1 MFGFGNEAGIRK
13 SVTEAVERIVRGA
26 LSDADTTL
34 SALRDVT
41 SLRQE
46 LETLKIEK
54 GRKDEEFARRERE
67 VEHKVG
73 LERTRQETEIGLAKR
88 EATLGAQ
95 EVALKAD
102 RKRFEDQL
110 EFHEKRFTAEVGYLK
125 DLIGDLAK
133 RLPEIRVEEKRGR
146 VR

>member
-1 MFGFGNEAGIRK
+1 MFGNSNKAIREAVEK
-13 SVTEAVERIVRGA
+13 TVERIVRGA
-26 LSDADTTL
+26 LADADSTLSRLGDLTTL
-34 SALRDVT
+34 RT
-41 SLRQE
+41 E

-54 GRKDEEFARRERE
+54 GRKEEEYARKERE
-67 VEHKVG
+67 IEHKVG
-73 LERTRQETEIGLAKR
+73 LERKRQETEIGLAKR
-88 EATLGAQ
+88 EAILGAQ
-95 EVALKAD
+95 EEALKAD

>member
-1 MFGFGNEAGIRK
+1 MFGFRDEQGIRK

-26 LSDADTTL
+26 LADAESVLTRLGDLTK
-34 SALRDVT
+34 LRA
-41 SLRQE
+41 E
-46 LETLKIEK
+46 IETLKIEK
-54 GRKDEEFARRERE
+54 GRTDEDYARKDREI
-67 VEHKVG
+67 EHKVG
-73 LERTRQETEIGLAKR
+73 LERKRQETEIGLAKR
-88 EATLGAQ
+88 EAILGAQ
-95 EVALKAD
+95 EEALKAD

-146 VR
+146 DR